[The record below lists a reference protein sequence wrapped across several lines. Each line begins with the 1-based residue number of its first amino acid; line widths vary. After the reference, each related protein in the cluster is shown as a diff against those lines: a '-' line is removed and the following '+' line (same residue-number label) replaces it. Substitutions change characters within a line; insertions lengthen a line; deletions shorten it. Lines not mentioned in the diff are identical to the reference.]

1 MAVTAVIKALLALER
16 DRAGAGELEGA
27 DVELQRAVGAD
38 LDAVGGVEVVDD
50 EGARTLEIDGAAVG
64 LDLAGGSRC

>member
-1 MAVTAVIKALLALER
+1 MAVTAVIKAVLALER

-27 DVELQRAVGAD
+27 DVELQRAGGAD

-50 EGARTLEIDGAAVG
+50 EGAAHP
-64 LDLAGGSRC
+64 